1 MDNGDNRSGISI
13 VILAGGQSRRLGQ
26 DKAVADFGG
35 EPLLRRVIRR
45 AVAGIGGGNS
55 GGDVATPFGPPPYG
69 GVAGI
74 GGGDGDGGGA
84 VEVVVAVSDA
94 GRAAALP
101 LAPEHRIAVDRF
113 AGAGALGGICTGL
126 EAASAGWALVVAC
139 DLPFISPP
147 LLWHLAGRRDGVDAV
162 VPVTG
167 GRPEPTHALYS
178 RRCLPAIR
186 SRLAAGRLK
195 AAGFLED
202 VAVRYLDE
210 AELRRH
216 DPQLLSF
223 FNINYP
229 RDLAQA
235 RALAREPGG

>member
-1 MDNGDNRSGISI
+1 MCHSDGDVISV

-26 DKAVADFGG
+26 DKVVADFGG

-45 AVAGIGGGNS
+45 AVAGIGGDDS
-55 GGDVATPFGPPPYG
+55 
-69 GVAGI
+69 
-74 GGGDGDGGGA
+74 DGK

-94 GRAAALP
+94 ARTAALP
-101 LAPEHRIAVDRF
+101 LAPAHRIAVDRF
-113 AGAGALGGICTGL
+113 PGGGALGGIYSGL
-126 EAASAGWALVVAC
+126 EAAGAGWALVVAC
-139 DLPFISPP
+139 DLPFLSPT
-147 LLWHLAGRRDGVDAV
+147 LLGYLAGRRREGVDAV
-162 VPVTG
+162 VPVID

-186 SRLAAGRLK
+186 ARLAAGQLK

-210 AELRRH
+210 AELRRY

-229 RDLAQA
+229 GDLA
-235 RALAREPGG
+235 RARELAG